1 MDLDRLSNIAE
12 IVGAIVVV
20 GGIGFA
26 AVELLHYRRQRLEL
40 ATIELG
46 RSFESPEFARALR
59 QVLSLPAG
67 LTGKEVSA
75 RGPEL
80 EDAALLVTLMI
91 ESTGVMVRHK
101 VVDIQI
107 VWEMMGG
114 VVMSSWERLSG
125 WVADIRATQG
135 SQKFAEWF
143 EWLDAE
149 LRRKYAPGP

>member
-1 MDLDRLSNIAE
+1 M
-12 IVGAIVVV
+12 
-20 GGIGFA
+20 
-26 AVELLHYRRQRLEL
+26 
-40 ATIELG
+40 
-46 RSFESPEFARALR
+46 
-59 QVLSLPAG
+59 
-67 LTGKEVSA
+67 SA
-75 RGPEL
+75 RGTEL

-125 WVADIRATQG
+125 WVAGIRATQG

-143 EWLDAE
+143 EWLDVE
-149 LRRKYAPGP
+149 LRRKYPAGP